1 MCKVFWEDRVM
12 EVRENVTNW
21 DTGDHRR
28 SPQCPSLFSTKIQQ
42 TYLLPGMAKKVIEND
57 VCEILRTHRAQ

>member
-1 MCKVFWEDRVM
+1 M
-12 EVRENVTNW
+12 EVRENVTDW

-28 SPQCPSLFSTKIQQ
+28 SPQSPSLFNTQVQQ
-42 TYLLPGMAKKVIEND
+42 KHLLPGMAKKVIEND

>member
-1 MCKVFWEDRVM
+1 M
-12 EVRENVTNW
+12 EVRENVIDW

-28 SPQCPSLFSTKIQQ
+28 SPQCPSIFSTKIQQ

-57 VCEILRTHRAQ
+57 VCEILMTHRAQ